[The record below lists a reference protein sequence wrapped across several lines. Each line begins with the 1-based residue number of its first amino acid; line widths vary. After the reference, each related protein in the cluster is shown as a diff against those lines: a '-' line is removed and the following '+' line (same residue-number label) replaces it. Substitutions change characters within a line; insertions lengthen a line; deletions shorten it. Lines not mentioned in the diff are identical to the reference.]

1 MTLTTCDK
9 VPYECSMGKKC
20 CMKTKKTEDDVE
32 DSKTN
37 SSDFLPYD
45 PSQEPIFP
53 PELIVR
59 NKFLYYILYKRVLWF
74 FLNFSL
80 QKNLM
85 KSI

>member
-1 MTLTTCDK
+1 
-9 VPYECSMGKKC
+9 MGKKC
-20 CMKTKKTEDDVE
+20 CMKTKTTEDDVE

-59 NKFLYYILYKRVLWF
+59 N
-74 FLNFSL
+74 
-80 QKNLM
+80 
-85 KSI
+85 